1 MRFYLIPFEELLEID
16 ELLVTSLSVLEFALF
31 FLFLSIIM
39 SLLLACCLLLALLLA
54 PLLPPSPAVYVILTL
69 SLILSGAV
77 TTDDDDAVDD
87 SSSHSGV
94 GCMLIILLLPAPL
107 VVFAMVAEV
116 EDEVTGK
123 HAMSPDVDSD
133 AMDPNGSS
141 LLELTYRLRASN
153 GVTTRLLQNIQEK
166 NNSIRLNFHIF
177 ICRVNVLHLQ
187 VA

>member
-1 MRFYLIPFEELLEID
+1 M
-16 ELLVTSLSVLEFALF
+16 
-31 FLFLSIIM
+31 
-39 SLLLACCLLLALLLA
+39 
-54 PLLPPSPAVYVILTL
+54 LPPSPAVYVILTL

-77 TTDDDDAVDD
+77 TIDDDDAVDD

-94 GCMLIILLLPAPL
+94 GCMLIILLLPAPPL
-107 VVFAMVAEV
+107 TMVAEV

-153 GVTTRLLQNIQEK
+153 GVTTRLLHNTQGKTISLDSMLPFFYLPSE
-166 NNSIRLNFHIF
+166 HITF
-177 ICRVNVLHLQ
+177 ASCIKRNCEVSYLF
-187 VA
+187 

>member
-77 TTDDDDAVDD
+77 TTDEDDAVDD

-94 GCMLIILLLPAPL
+94 GCMLIILLPAPL

-116 EDEVTGK
+116 EDEVMGK

-166 NNSIRLNFHIF
+166 AISLDLMLTFF